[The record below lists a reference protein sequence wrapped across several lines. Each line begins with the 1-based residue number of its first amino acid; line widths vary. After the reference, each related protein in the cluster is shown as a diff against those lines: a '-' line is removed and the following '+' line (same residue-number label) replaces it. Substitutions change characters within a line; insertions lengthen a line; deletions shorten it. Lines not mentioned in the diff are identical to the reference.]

1 MFLTPSVEFKTNCK
15 GIGLIWLTYKKKKKK
30 TFVTEL
36 SENSRIKII
45 LKPKFLLQPQ

>member
-1 MFLTPSVEFKTNCK
+1 MVLTPSAEFKTNCK
-15 GIGLIWLTYKKKKKK
+15 GIGLIWFIYQKKE

-45 LKPKFLLQPQ
+45 LKPKFLL